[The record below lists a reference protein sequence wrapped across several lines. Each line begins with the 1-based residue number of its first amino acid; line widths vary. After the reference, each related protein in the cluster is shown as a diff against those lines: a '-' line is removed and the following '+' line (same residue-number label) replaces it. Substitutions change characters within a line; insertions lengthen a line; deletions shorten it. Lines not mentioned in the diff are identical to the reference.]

1 MRTLKQIKIFVTII
15 IFALSFVCHFMYDWF
30 PNIITSI
37 FFPVNE
43 SIWEHMKIIYTSIC
57 IASIIEY
64 YIYKIK
70 KIQVNNFLISIPII
84 SIIGIVI
91 YLTIYLIIDIFIPH
105 NLIISITLLF
115 LIFIL
120 CEILSY
126 YILQSPK
133 IKNQQI
139 IGSILI
145 IISYF
150 IFTLLTFYP
159 PHNYL
164 FIDTTNNTYG
174 VNIKRN

>member
-1 MRTLKQIKIFVTII
+1 MKNIKIIKII
-15 IFALSFVCHFMYDWF
+15 ICIMLFFTSFICHFVYDWC

-57 IASIIEY
+57 ICSVIEY
-64 YIYKIK
+64 YIYKFNK
-70 KIQVNNFLISIPII
+70 VKVNNYIINVPII

-91 YLTIYLIIDIFIPH
+91 YLTIYLVIDLFIPH

-126 YILQSPK
+126 YILQSPI
-133 IKNQQI
+133 IKHQKLVGI
-139 IGSILI
+139 ILI
-145 IISYF
+145 LLSYF
-150 IFTLLTFYP
+150 IFAVLTFYP

-164 FIDTTNNTYG
+164 FLDTTNNTYG
-174 VNIKRN
+174 INIKRN